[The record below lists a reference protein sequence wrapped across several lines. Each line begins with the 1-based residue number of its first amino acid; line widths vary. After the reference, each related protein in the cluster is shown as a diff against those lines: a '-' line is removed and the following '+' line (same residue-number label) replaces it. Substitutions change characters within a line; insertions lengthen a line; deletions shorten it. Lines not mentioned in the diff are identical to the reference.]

1 MRDESTI
8 LAVISADM
16 QRFGGY
22 GVPWF
27 YCRPEECETIAQLV
41 ARPLRASVHGIKEGL
56 YMIVR
61 H

>member
-1 MRDESTI
+1 MPNEQI
-8 LAVISADM
+8 LAIVSAGGERD
-16 QRFGGY
+16 GGY

-27 YCRPEECETIAQLV
+27 YCEAQECEKVALMV
-41 ARPLRASVHGIKEGL
+41 ARPLRASVHGIRDGL